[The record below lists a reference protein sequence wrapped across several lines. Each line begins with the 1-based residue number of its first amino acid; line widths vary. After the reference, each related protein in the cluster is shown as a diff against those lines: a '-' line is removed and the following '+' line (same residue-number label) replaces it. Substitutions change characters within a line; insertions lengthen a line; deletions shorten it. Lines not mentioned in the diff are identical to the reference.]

1 MSEMLMHPGIILV
14 LVGLLAMIAP
24 KCVRKVLLAVG
35 PLAAL
40 YVAFNLQLG
49 TDVSIDFV
57 RGYKLGILHVDK
69 LSWIFT
75 FIFPTGVILLQF
87 GQRTGGSSLFIIK

>member
-1 MSEMLMHPGIILV
+1 MMSEMLMHPGIILV
-14 LVGLLAMIAP
+14 LAGLLAMIAP

-57 RGYKLGILHVDK
+57 RGYK
-69 LSWIFT
+69 
-75 FIFPTGVILLQF
+75 
-87 GQRTGGSSLFIIK
+87 

>member
-1 MSEMLMHPGIILV
+1 MSEILMHPGIILV

-40 YVAFNLQLG
+40 YVVFNLQ
-49 TDVSIDFV
+49 
-57 RGYKLGILHVDK
+57 K
-69 LSWIFT
+69 
-75 FIFPTGVILLQF
+75 
-87 GQRTGGSSLFIIK
+87 